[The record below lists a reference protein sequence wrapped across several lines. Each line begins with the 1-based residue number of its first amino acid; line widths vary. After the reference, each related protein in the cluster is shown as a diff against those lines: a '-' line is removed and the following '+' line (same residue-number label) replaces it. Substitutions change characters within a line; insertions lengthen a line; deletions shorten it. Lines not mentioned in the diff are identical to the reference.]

1 MSTTFTPEEYS
12 ELQIESNQVLSKLE
26 QLDITEWA
34 KKKDLIEKFV
44 DVNRKLLEG
53 GKISIPDKKAFCSY
67 IVSKLTERNI
77 TVNRNGNF
85 YRMFN
90 SDEKGDQSGL
100 QELDLKS
107 KNISSGMGKTT
118 DEIFREKILSK
129 ESKNDSI
136 TKHFDNTL
144 SNIKESESLISALKE
159 KYNESDELAGVMVEQ
174 LGDID
179 KLIEKDLEI
188 ASVLSL
194 ARKQIDDRNKW
205 GNYEKLVAQF
215 LIAVGETKAE
225 LAKKLNYC
233 SKYSSIGIER
243 NEELTRYWKFL
254 GNCPK
259 CKVDVHNFFD
269 LQIQKYLKAEELDID
284 TPLKGY

>member
-1 MSTTFTPEEYS
+1 MSNFSAQEYS
-12 ELQIESNQVLSKLE
+12 ELQIESNQVLAKLE
-26 QLDITEWA
+26 QLDISEWQ

-44 DVNRKLLEG
+44 DVNRKLLDG
-53 GKISIPDKKAFCSY
+53 GKISIPNKKEFCSY

-77 TVNRNGNF
+77 TVNQNGNF

-90 SDEKGDQSGL
+90 SDEKGNQAGL

-107 KNISSGMGKTT
+107 KNISSASGKTT
-118 DEIFREKILSK
+118 DEIFREQVLKSPQ
-129 ESKNDSI
+129 KNDDI
-136 TKHFDNTL
+136 TKHFDITR
-144 SNIKESESLISALKE
+144 SNIKEADSLISALKE
-159 KYNESDELAGVMVEQ
+159 KYNESDELSKVMIEQ

-194 ARKQIDDRNKW
+194 ARKQIDDRNRW

-233 SKYSSIGIER
+233 SKYASIGIER
-243 NEELTRYWKFL
+243 NEELTRYWQFL

-269 LQIQKYLKAEELDID
+269 LQIQKYLKGEELDMN